1 MLRGLF
7 QLLAVL
13 CPLVLFALALPP
25 VQQRLYGGQPTE
37 GILLLLGGLAL
48 LAVVEGLIFRCWILP
63 GWSGCMAERLY
74 AGSYVPGN
82 DALAT
87 LVEQIERE
95 QKVELLPSLEKL
107 VRCQRWRL
115 RGWLELA
122 RLQQEM
128 LHDAPAALATLQ
140 KGAESVRDPED
151 AALLLYRTARICEHS
166 LHDAAAARHWLQ
178 QAAVRY
184 PATVYG
190 HRAASRLS

>member
-13 CPLVLFALALPP
+13 CPLALFALAFPP
-25 VQQRLYGGQPTE
+25 VQQRLYSGQATE
-37 GILLLLGGLAL
+37 GILLLLGALAL
-48 LAVVEGLIFRCWILP
+48 LAVVEGLIFRYWILP
-63 GWSGCMAERLY
+63 GWSGRMAELLY

-95 QKVELLPSLEKL
+95 DKVELLPALEKL
-107 VRCQRWRL
+107 VCRQRWRL

-128 LHDAPAALATLQ
+128 LHDAPAALASLL
-140 KGAESVRDPED
+140 KGAQFIRDPED
-151 AALLLYRTARICEHS
+151 AALLLYRSAQICENS

-190 HRAASRLS
+190 RRAATRLS